1 MNIFIEYCVAWN
13 YLPHASRVEAELKAN
28 YPESKITLVKGSGG
42 IFDVKCDD
50 RLIFSKHKIKGQRIP
65 NEGEIVSL
73 IKADMA
79 R

>member
-1 MNIFIEYCVAWN
+1 M
-13 YLPHASRVEAELKAN
+13 KAN

-50 RLIFSKHKIKGQRIP
+50 RLIFSKHKIKGQRFP